1 MTQPYLGGNGEEP
14 AAVGDVAPDGRGEL
28 QAREEVDPSE
38 IEPAEEAAPVGDGP
52 AAGAGPLEAEL
63 EDVQVGAPPL
73 SGTDEPYD
81 YFADIPTGRGR
92 HGRRRRW
99 PVVLLV
105 VVVALVVV
113 AVVGYLRVNKE
124 INPPGKPGR
133 TVTVVVPRGTS
144 TSRAADLLAEDGVIH
159 GSTVFA
165 WYLKLKGAGTLVP
178 GTYQMATNEPYSTV
192 LYILQKGPL
201 PVTYQLVV
209 PEGFTVRQIAAAVG
223 HLKGAG
229 ISEQAFLQAAMGGQ
243 VRSPYEPATSN
254 DLEGL
259 LFPAT
264 YPIQQG
270 ETADDLVQ
278 YMIATFD
285 THAAALGISTA
296 AERLGYSPY
305 QIVIVASIVEREVKF
320 EADRGGVASVIYNRL
335 VRGTPIGAE
344 STLLY
349 GLGEPK
355 GPVVITTPNPYNTLV
370 NKGLPPTPIANPGIP
385 SLEAAMN
392 PPKTTYLYWVEINPD
407 GATSFA
413 SNEAQFKQ
421 LQAECRAV
429 RLGC

>member
-1 MTQPYLGGNGEEP
+1 VGGVVPEE
-14 AAVGDVAPDGRGEL
+14 RGEL
-28 QAREEVDPSE
+28 QAGEEVEPSE
-38 IEPAEEAAPVGDGP
+38 IEPADEPVPVGDGP
-52 AAGAGPLEAEL
+52 AARAGPLEGEL
-63 EDVQVGAPPL
+63 EDIQVGAPPL
-73 SGTDEPYD
+73 SGTDEPYN

-99 PVVLLV
+99 PAVLLV
-105 VVVALVVV
+105 VFVALVVV
-113 AVVGYLRVNKE
+113 AVVGYLHVNKD

-133 TVTVVVPRGTS
+133 TVMVVVPAGTS
-144 TSRAADLLAEDGVIH
+144 TSKAADLLAKDGVIH
-159 GSTVFA
+159 GSTVFD
-165 WYLKLKGAGTLVP
+165 WYLKLKGVGSVLS
-178 GTYQMATNEPYSTV
+178 GRYQMATNEPYSTALYV
-192 LYILQKGPL
+192 LQQGPL
-201 PVTYQLVV
+201 PVTFQVVV
-209 PEGFTVRQIAAAVG
+209 PEGFTIHQIALAVG

-243 VRSPYEPATSN
+243 VRSPYEPAGSN

-264 YPIQQG
+264 YPIEQG
-270 ETADDLVQ
+270 ETADELVQ
-278 YMIATFD
+278 YMVATFD
-285 THAAALGISTA
+285 THAAALGLSSA
-296 AERLGYSPY
+296 AHRLGYSPY
-305 QIVIVASIVEREVKF
+305 QVVTVASIVEREVKF

-335 VRGTPIGAE
+335 ARGIPIGAE

-370 NKGLPPTPIANPGIP
+370 NKGLPPTPISNPGIP

-421 LQAECRAV
+421 LQVECRAV

>member
-1 MTQPYLGGNGEEP
+1 VTQPYLGGNGEEP
-14 AAVGDVAPDGRGEL
+14 GAAGGVAPEGRGEL
-28 QAREEVDPSE
+28 QARQEVEPSE
-38 IEPAEEAAPVGDGP
+38 IEPAEEAAPEGDGP
-52 AAGAGPLEAEL
+52 AAGALEAEP
-63 EDVQVGAPPL
+63 EDVQVGAPPP

-99 PVVLLV
+99 PAVLLLV
-105 VVVALVVV
+105 LVALVVV
-113 AVVGYLRVNKE
+113 AAVGFLHVNKE

-133 TVTVVVPRGTS
+133 TVKVVLPRGTS
-144 TSRAADLLAEDGVIH
+144 TSRAADLLAKDGVIH

-165 WYLKLKGAGTLVP
+165 WYLKLKGVGTLVP

-192 LYILQKGPL
+192 LYILQNGPL

-209 PEGFTVRQIAAAVG
+209 PEGFTVHQIAAAVG

-278 YMIATFD
+278 YMVATFD
-285 THAAALGISTA
+285 THAAALGISSA
-296 AERLGYSPY
+296 AQRLGYSPY

-370 NKGLPPTPIANPGIP
+370 NKGLPPTPISNPGIP

-413 SNEAQFKQ
+413 SNEVQFKQ
-421 LQAECRAV
+421 LQAECRKV